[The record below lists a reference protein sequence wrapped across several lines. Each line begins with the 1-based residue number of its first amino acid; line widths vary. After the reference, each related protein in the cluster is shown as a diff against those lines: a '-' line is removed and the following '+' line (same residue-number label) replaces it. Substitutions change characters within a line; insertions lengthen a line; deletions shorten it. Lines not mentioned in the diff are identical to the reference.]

1 MLKKVHHIGIVAR
14 DADSAL
20 KPYVEG
26 LKLQPGHSEVSEA
39 ARVKIAFLPVGDV
52 ELELIEP
59 LSDKGMVAEF
69 LARTGGGIHHVCF
82 EVEDIDAAIAY
93 LKSLNYQLVDQ
104 EPRRGNRGS
113 RIAFL
118 RPEQFGGVYVELCQ
132 PAQAGA

>member
-1 MLKKVHHIGIVAR
+1 MLKKVHHIGIVVR

-20 KPYVEG
+20 KSYVEG
-26 LKLQPGHSEVSEA
+26 LQLQPGHCEVLEA
-39 ARVKIAFLPVGDV
+39 AGVKIAFLPLGEV

-59 LSDKGMVAEF
+59 LGDTGMPAEF
-69 LARTGGGIHHVCF
+69 LAQTGGGIHHVCF

-93 LKSLNYQLVDQ
+93 LKGRSYQLIDQ

-118 RPEQFGGVYVELCQ
+118 RPEQFDGVNVELCQ
-132 PAQAGA
+132 PARA